1 MKLPLL
7 VTSNSSLKKQH
18 CLSLFSKLQE
28 RRKKKT
34 ESDNTAYLYLMKSRL
49 LDVNLR

>member
-18 CLSLFSKLQE
+18 CLSLFPKLQE
-28 RRKKKT
+28 RRKKT
-34 ESDNTAYLYLMKSRL
+34 ESDNTAYLYLMKTRL
-49 LDVNLR
+49 LDVDLR